1 MSPFARLSP
10 SKRRCAQ
17 GFSGRPPRRS
27 TKSGR
32 LLASGFSSAAL
43 AFSLATPQLH
53 AADLGRDA
61 VPLEKVVIFT
71 SGVGYFQHG
80 GEVDGATTV
89 QLDFQTDE
97 INDLLKSMV
106 VQDLGGGA
114 SAPTV
119 SYASRDPITKTLASF
134 AIDLTDDP
142 SIGTLLGRLRGE
154 QVELQA
160 ASPVTGTI
168 LGVET
173 RLVPTGDDRP
183 PVEKDY
189 ITILADDGLR
199 TVALET
205 VTRIRLVDADLQKE
219 LEKALAVLASAHDS
233 DKKQVTIRFPGEGR
247 RDVRIGYVQE
257 MPLWKTSYR
266 LVIDEDG
273 KAFLQG
279 WAIVEN
285 TTDHDWDG
293 VDLTLVS
300 GRPISFVMDLYQP
313 LYVPRP
319 EVQPEVYASLLPQV
333 YGQDML
339 ASEAEFLGRRMVR
352 SEPQADSL
360 LAMDAAG
367 GMGGGMGGMPPPAAA
382 AAPGMVAGKAM
393 ARGRGL
399 SLSEAAAATRSL
411 AEGGDLGEL
420 FRYAITE
427 PVTLARQQS
436 AMLPIVSGAAEVEKL
451 AVYDEQVLAKHPL
464 SGVRLKN
471 TTGLNLMQGPL
482 TVFEADAYAGD
493 ARIEDLPPESSRL
506 MTYAVELDVEV
517 APRSE
522 FSPELL
528 TAVKLSKGTLIET
541 RKLTR
546 KKIYDVR
553 NSSDEDVAVLV
564 EHPLEAAWQL
574 TAPAQPDETT
584 RDRYRFAVQAKPGE
598 PASLTVAEEQ
608 IVHRSFAITNF
619 NDDAIVIYIQADN
632 VSPAVKAALQE
643 VVSKK
648 QAIALLARER
658 QDREQE
664 IAAIG
669 EEQSRIRDNMS
680 RIDRTSDLYT
690 RYVQKFDEQE
700 TRIEDL
706 REEIATRLEQEHEAQ
721 AALDTYMISLEIE

>member
-1 MSPFARLSP
+1 
-10 SKRRCAQ
+10 
-17 GFSGRPPRRS
+17 
-27 TKSGR
+27 
-32 LLASGFSSAAL
+32 LLATAGRRPQATTPHTAP
-43 AFSLATPQLH
+43 SLAATTLATAFAVALGGLLVVP
-53 AADLGRDA
+53 AAAVAENVNREA
-61 VPLEKVVIFT
+61 VPLEKVVVFT

-80 GEVDGATTV
+80 GEVDGDTTV

-106 VQDLGGGA
+106 VQDLSGGGA
-114 SAPTV
+114 APTV
-119 SYASRDPITKTLASF
+119 NYASRDPITKTLASF

-154 QVELQA
+154 RVELQA

-168 LGVET
+168 LGVEK

-183 PVEKDY
+183 PVEKEY
-189 ITILADDGLR
+189 ITVLADDGLR
-199 TVALET
+199 TLALET

-266 LVIDEDG
+266 LVLDDSG

-285 TTDHDWDG
+285 TTDHDWNE

-339 ASEAEFLGRRMVR
+339 ANEEEFLGRQLARG
-352 SEPQADSL
+352 EPQADAFM
-360 LAMDAAG
+360 LADDMPGIPAPSAAAG
-367 GMGGGMGGMPPPAAA
+367 MGSGMGGMAKSSRARR
-382 AAPGMVAGKAM
+382 AGVSFA
-393 ARGRGL
+393 
-399 SLSEAAAATRSL
+399 EAAAATQSL
-411 AEGGDLGEL
+411 ADGGELGEL
-420 FRYAITE
+420 FRYAISE
-427 PVTLARQQS
+427 PVNLARQQS
-436 AMLPIVSGAAEVEKL
+436 AMLPIVSGPADVEKV

-471 TTGLNLMQGPL
+471 TTGLSLMQGPL
-482 TVFEADAYAGD
+482 TVYEADAYAGD

-506 MTYAVELDVEV
+506 MTYAVDLDVEV

-522 FSPELL
+522 PAPELL
-528 TAVKLSKGTLIET
+528 TAVKLAKGTLIET
-541 RKLTR
+541 RKLAR
-546 KKIYDVR
+546 QKVYDIR
-553 NSSDEDVAVLV
+553 NSGDEAVALLV
-564 EHPLEAAWQL
+564 EHPLEPAWTL
-574 TAPAQPDETT
+574 TKPAKPAETT
-584 RDRYRFAVQAKPGE
+584 RDRYRFAVDAKPGV
-598 PASLTVAEEQ
+598 PTSLTVAEEQ
-608 IVHRSFAITNF
+608 IIHRSYAITTF
-619 NDDAIVIYIQADN
+619 NDDAISVYIRAKE
-632 VSPAVKAALQE
+632 VSDAVKKALSD
-643 VVSKK
+643 VVAKK
-648 QAIALLARER
+648 QALATLSRER
-658 QDREQE
+658 TNREVE

-669 EEQSRIRDNMS
+669 QEQSRIRDNMG
-680 RIDRTSDLYT
+680 RLDRTSELYT

-706 REEIATRLEQEHEAQ
+706 REEIAKLLEQEQQAQ
-721 AALDTYMISLEIE
+721 AALDAFIASLELE

>member
-1 MSPFARLSP
+1 MSTPGPAHSLSAHRCGRSARAATRATAVAAAVAS
-10 SKRRCAQ
+10 
-17 GFSGRPPRRS
+17 
-27 TKSGR
+27 
-32 LLASGFSSAAL
+32 LLAWPAATL
-43 AFSLATPQLH
+43 AESVS
-53 AADLGRDA
+53 REA
-61 VPLEKVVIFT
+61 VPLEKVVVFT

-80 GEVDGATTV
+80 GEVEGDATV
-89 QLDFQTDE
+89 RLDFQTDE

-106 VQDLGGGA
+106 VQDLSGEGA
-114 SAPTV
+114 APTV
-119 SYASRDPITKTLASF
+119 NYASRDPITKTLASF

-154 QVELQA
+154 RVELQA

-168 LGVET
+168 LGVEK
-173 RLVPTGDDRP
+173 RLVPVSDDRP

-189 ITILADDGLR
+189 ITVLADDGLR
-199 TVALET
+199 TLALET

-266 LVIDEDG
+266 LVLDDDG

-285 TTDHDWDG
+285 TTDHDWNE

-339 ASEAEFLGRRMVR
+339 ASEDEFLGRRLAR
-352 SEPQADSL
+352 GEPQVEMEMMVDSM
-360 LAMDAAG
+360 A
-367 GMGGGMGGMPPPAAA
+367 GMGSGGMPAPA
-382 AAPGMVAGKAM
+382 AAPGMAAKAM
-393 ARGRGL
+393 SRGRRAGI
-399 SLSEAAAATRSL
+399 SLGEAAAATQSL
-411 AEGGDLGEL
+411 ADGGDLGEL
-420 FRYAITE
+420 FRYAIRE
-427 PVTLARQQS
+427 PVSLARQQS
-436 AMLPIVSGAAEVEKL
+436 AMLPIVSGPAEVEKL

-471 TTGLNLMQGPL
+471 TTGLSLMQGPL
-482 TVFEADAYAGD
+482 TVYEADAYAGD

-506 MTYAVELDVEV
+506 MTYAVDLDVEV

-522 FSPELL
+522 LAPELL
-528 TAVKLSKGTLIET
+528 TAVKLAKGTLIET
-541 RKLTR
+541 RKLAR
-546 KKIYDVR
+546 QKVYDIR
-553 NSSDEDVAVLV
+553 NSGDEAVALLV
-564 EHPLEAAWQL
+564 EHPLEPAWTL
-574 TAPAQPDETT
+574 TAPAKPAETT
-584 RDRYRFAVQAKPGE
+584 RDRYRFAVDAEPGV
-598 PASLTVAEEQ
+598 PTSLTVAEEQ
-608 IVHRSFAITNF
+608 IVHRSFAITTF
-619 NDDAIVIYIQADN
+619 NDDGIAVYIRAQE
-632 VSPAVKAALQE
+632 VSDAVKNALRE
-643 VVSKK
+643 VVEKK
-648 QAIALLARER
+648 QALASLARDR
-658 QDREQE
+658 TDREQE

-680 RIDRTSDLYT
+680 RLDRTSELYT

-706 REEIATRLEQEHEAQ
+706 REEIAELLEQEQQAQ
-721 AALDTYMISLEIE
+721 AALDAFLVSLEIE

>member
-1 MSPFARLSP
+1 MHTPGLWF
-10 SKRRCAQ
+10 
-17 GFSGRPPRRS
+17 RS
-27 TKSGR
+27 TRRQAASR
-32 LLASGFSSAAL
+32 LLNL
-43 AFSLATPQLH
+43 RLATLTLTAVALSLTPWT
-53 AADLGRDA
+53 ATADDPLGRDA

-80 GEVDGATTV
+80 GEVGGDTTV

-106 VQDLGGGA
+106 VQDLGGDG

-119 SYASRDPITKTLASF
+119 SYASRDPITKTLGSF

-154 QVELQA
+154 RVELQA

-168 LGVET
+168 LGVEK
-173 RLVPTGDDRP
+173 RLIPDDDDRP
-183 PVEKDY
+183 AVEKDY
-189 ITILADDGLR
+189 ITVLAEDGLR
-199 TVALET
+199 TLPLDS
-205 VTRIRLVDADLQKE
+205 VTRIRLVDAELQKE
-219 LEKALAVLASAHDS
+219 LEKALAVLATAHDS

-266 LVIDEDG
+266 LVLDEDG

-285 TTDHDWDG
+285 TTDHDWEE

-319 EVQPEVYASLLPQV
+319 EVRPEVYASLLPQV

-339 ASEAEFLGRRMVR
+339 AREEEFLGRKSSSAMLAA
-352 SEPQADSL
+352 EPMAD
-360 LAMDAAG
+360 AMAG
-367 GMGGGMGGMPPPAAA
+367 SGMGGGMGGMPPPAAA
-382 AAPGMVAGKAM
+382 PGMSGGRAL
-393 ARGRGL
+393 ARGRRQVP
-399 SLSEAAAATRSL
+399 SFAEAAAAAQSL
-411 AEGGDLGEL
+411 AEGGELGEL

-436 AMLPIVSGAAEVEKL
+436 AMLPIVSGPAEVEKL

-471 TTGLNLMQGPL
+471 TTGLSLMQGPL
-482 TVFEADAYAGD
+482 TVFEDNAYAGD

-506 MTYAVELDVEV
+506 MTYAVDLNVEV
-517 APRSE
+517 APRFE
-522 FSPELL
+522 PSPELL
-528 TAVKLSKGTLIET
+528 TGVKVAKGTLIET
-541 RKLTR
+541 RKLVRR
-546 KKIYDVR
+546 KVYDVR
-553 NSSDEDVAVLV
+553 NAGDQPVSLLV
-564 EHPLEAAWQL
+564 EHPLEPAWKL
-574 TAPAQPDETT
+574 TAPEKPSETT
-584 RDRYRFAVQAKPGE
+584 RDRYRFAVEALPGE
-598 PASLTVAEEQ
+598 PTSLEVREEQ
-608 IVHRSFAITNF
+608 VVQRSFAISNF
-619 NDDAIVIYIQADN
+619 DNDAIAIYIRAKE
-632 VSPAVKAALQE
+632 VSPKVKEALTK
-643 VVSKK
+643 VVEKK
-648 QAIALLARER
+648 QAIATLARER
-658 QDREQE
+658 QNREQE

-669 EEQSRIRDNMS
+669 EEQSRIRDNMG
-680 RIDRTSDLYT
+680 RLDRNSDLYT

-706 REEIATRLEQEHEAQ
+706 REEIAERVDEEQTAQ
-721 AALDTYMISLEIE
+721 AELDAYIASLEIE

>member
-1 MSPFARLSP
+1 MATLRSACPPARHLP
-10 SKRRCAQ
+10 WH
-17 GFSGRPPRRS
+17 SGL
-27 TKSGR
+27 TATALAA
-32 LLASGFSSAAL
+32 LLAL
-43 AFSLATPQLH
+43 APTAF
-53 AADLGRDA
+53 ADEVAGRDA

-80 GEVDGATTV
+80 GEADGDTTV
-89 QLDFQTDE
+89 QLEFQTDE

-119 SYASRDPITKTLASF
+119 NYASRDPITRTLASF

-154 QVELQA
+154 RVELQA

-168 LGVET
+168 LGVEK

-183 PVEKDY
+183 AVEKEY
-189 ITILADDGLR
+189 ITVLADDGLR

-266 LVIDEDG
+266 LVLDDDG

-339 ASEAEFLGRRMVR
+339 AREEEFLGRKLAR
-352 SEPQADSL
+352 SEPQAEMVMADDMAAGGY
-360 LAMDAAG
+360 AMGSG

-382 AAPGMVAGKAM
+382 PGMSGKAM
-393 ARGRGL
+393 GGRRRSI
-399 SLSEAAAATRSL
+399 SLGEAAAATQSL
-411 AEGGDLGEL
+411 ADGGELGEL
-420 FRYAITE
+420 FRYAIKE

-436 AMLPIVSGAAEVEKL
+436 AMLPIVSGAAEVKKL

-506 MTYAVELDVEV
+506 MTYAVDLDVEV
-517 APRSE
+517 APRME
-522 FSPELL
+522 VAPELL
-528 TAVKLSKGTLIET
+528 TAVKLSKGTLQET
-541 RKLTR
+541 RKLSR
-546 KKIYDVR
+546 KKVYDIR
-553 NSSDEDVAVLV
+553 NSGDAAVTLLI
-564 EHPLEAAWQL
+564 EHPLEPAWTL
-574 TAPAQPDETT
+574 TEPAKPDETT
-584 RDRYRFAVQAKPGE
+584 RDRYRFEVAAEPGE
-598 PASLTVAEEQ
+598 PTSLTVSEEQ
-608 IVHRSFAITNF
+608 VVHRSFAITTF
-619 NDDAIVIYIQADN
+619 NDDAIAIYIRSKE
-632 VSPAVKAALQE
+632 VSPAVKEALQE
-643 VVSKK
+643 VVKRK
-648 QAIALLARER
+648 QEIARLALER
-658 QDREQE
+658 QNREQE

-669 EEQSRIRDNMS
+669 QEQSRIRDNMG
-680 RIDRTSDLYT
+680 RIDRNSDLYT

-706 REEIATRLEQEHEAQ
+706 REEIAESLEQEQQAQ
-721 AALDTYMISLEIE
+721 MALDAYLISLEIE

>member
-1 MSPFARLSP
+1 MSTPGPAHSLSAC
-10 SKRRCAQ
+10 RR
-17 GFSGRPPRRS
+17 GRPARAATRATAVAAAVAS
-27 TKSGR
+27 
-32 LLASGFSSAAL
+32 LLAWPAATL
-43 AFSLATPQLH
+43 AESVS
-53 AADLGRDA
+53 REA
-61 VPLEKVVIFT
+61 VPLEKVVVFT

-80 GEVDGATTV
+80 GEVEGDATV
-89 QLDFQTDE
+89 RLDFQTDE

-106 VQDLGGGA
+106 VQDLSGEGA
-114 SAPTV
+114 APTV
-119 SYASRDPITKTLASF
+119 NYASRDPITKTLASF

-154 QVELQA
+154 RVELQA

-168 LGVET
+168 LGVEK
-173 RLVPTGDDRP
+173 RLVPVSDDRP

-189 ITILADDGLR
+189 ITVLADDGLR
-199 TVALET
+199 TLALET

-266 LVIDEDG
+266 LVLDDDG

-285 TTDHDWDG
+285 TTDHDWNE

-339 ASEAEFLGRRMVR
+339 ASEDEFLGRRLAR
-352 SEPQADSL
+352 GEPQVEMEMMVDSM
-360 LAMDAAG
+360 A
-367 GMGGGMGGMPPPAAA
+367 GMGSGGMPAPT
-382 AAPGMVAGKAM
+382 AAPGMAAKAM
-393 ARGRGL
+393 SRGRRAGI
-399 SLSEAAAATRSL
+399 SLGEAAAATQSL
-411 AEGGDLGEL
+411 ADGGDLGEL
-420 FRYAITE
+420 FRYAIRE
-427 PVTLARQQS
+427 PVSLARQQS
-436 AMLPIVSGAAEVEKL
+436 AMLPIVSGPAEVEKL

-471 TTGLNLMQGPL
+471 TTGLSLMQGPL
-482 TVFEADAYAGD
+482 TVYEADAYAGD

-506 MTYAVELDVEV
+506 MTYAVDLDVEV

-522 FSPELL
+522 LAPELL
-528 TAVKLSKGTLIET
+528 TAVKLAKGTLIET
-541 RKLTR
+541 RKLAR
-546 KKIYDVR
+546 QKVYDIR
-553 NSSDEDVAVLV
+553 NSGDEAVALLV
-564 EHPLEAAWQL
+564 EHPLEPAWTL
-574 TAPAQPDETT
+574 TAPAKPAETT
-584 RDRYRFAVQAKPGE
+584 RDRYRFAVDAEPGV
-598 PASLTVAEEQ
+598 PTSLTVAEEQ
-608 IVHRSFAITNF
+608 IVHRSFAITTF
-619 NDDAIVIYIQADN
+619 NDDGIAVYIRAQE
-632 VSPAVKAALQE
+632 VSDAVKNALRE
-643 VVSKK
+643 VVEKK
-648 QAIALLARER
+648 QALASLARDR
-658 QDREQE
+658 TDREQE

-680 RIDRTSDLYT
+680 RLDRTSELYT

-706 REEIATRLEQEHEAQ
+706 REEIAELLEQEQQAQ
-721 AALDTYMISLEIE
+721 AALDAFLVSLEIE

>member
-1 MSPFARLSP
+1 MMPLIARLSP
-10 SKRRCAQ
+10 R
-17 GFSGRPPRRS
+17 FSALRS
-27 TKSGR
+27 WE
-32 LLASGFSSAAL
+32 LATGMSSMAL
-43 AFSLATPQLH
+43 AIALPLAQAVGMGATPLV
-53 AADLGRDA
+53 AAEIGRDA

-80 GEVDGATTV
+80 GEVDGSTTV

-168 LGVET
+168 LGVEK
-173 RLVPTGDDRP
+173 RLVPTADDRP
-183 PVEKDY
+183 PVEKEY
-189 ITILADDGLR
+189 ITVLADDGLR
-199 TVALET
+199 TIALET
-205 VTRIRLVDADLQKE
+205 VTRIRLVDAELQKE

-339 ASEAEFLGRRMVR
+339 ASEEEFLARRMAR
-352 SEPQADSL
+352 GEPQAEAM
-360 LAMDAAG
+360 LAMDAAGMG
-367 GMGGGMGGMPPPAAA
+367 GMGGGMGGMPPPSA
-382 AAPGMVAGKAM
+382 AAPGVVAGKAM

-522 FSPELL
+522 FAPELL

-546 KKIYDVR
+546 KKVYDVR
-553 NSSDEDVAVLV
+553 NSSDDDVNVLV
-564 EHPLEAAWQL
+564 EHPLEPAWAL
-574 TAPAQPDETT
+574 TAPAKPDETT
-584 RDRYRFAVQAKPGE
+584 RDRYRFIVNAKPGE

-619 NDDAIVIYIQADN
+619 NDDAIALYIRAEE
-632 VSPAVKAALQE
+632 VSPAVKEALQE
-643 VVSKK
+643 VVVKK

-658 QDREQE
+658 QDRERE

-669 EEQSRIRDNMS
+669 EEQTRIRDNMG
-680 RIDRTSDLYT
+680 RIDRNSDLYT

-706 REEIATRLEQEHEAQ
+706 REQIAMRMEQEHEAQ
-721 AALDTYMISLEIE
+721 MALDAYLISIEIE

>member
-1 MSPFARLSP
+1 MHTPGLWF
-10 SKRRCAQ
+10 
-17 GFSGRPPRRS
+17 RS
-27 TKSGR
+27 TRRQAASR
-32 LLASGFSSAAL
+32 LLNL
-43 AFSLATPQLH
+43 RLATLTLTAVALSLTPWT
-53 AADLGRDA
+53 ATADDPLGRDA

-80 GEVDGATTV
+80 GEVGGDTTV

-106 VQDLGGGA
+106 VQDLGGDG

-119 SYASRDPITKTLASF
+119 SYASRDPITKTLGSF

-154 QVELQA
+154 RVELQA

-168 LGVET
+168 LGVEK
-173 RLVPTGDDRP
+173 RLIPDDDDRP
-183 PVEKDY
+183 AVEKDY
-189 ITILADDGLR
+189 ITVLAEDGLR
-199 TVALET
+199 TLPLDS
-205 VTRIRLVDADLQKE
+205 VTRIRLVDAELQKE
-219 LEKALAVLASAHDS
+219 LEKALAVLATAHDS

-266 LVIDEDG
+266 LVLDEDG

-285 TTDHDWDG
+285 TTDHDWEE

-319 EVQPEVYASLLPQV
+319 EVRPEVYASLLPQV

-339 ASEAEFLGRRMVR
+339 AREEEFLGRKSSSAMLAA
-352 SEPQADSL
+352 EPMAD
-360 LAMDAAG
+360 AMAG
-367 GMGGGMGGMPPPAAA
+367 SGMGGGMGDMPPPAAA
-382 AAPGMVAGKAM
+382 PGMSGGRVL
-393 ARGRGL
+393 ARGRRQAP
-399 SLSEAAAATRSL
+399 SFAEAAAAAQSL
-411 AEGGDLGEL
+411 AEGGELGEL

-436 AMLPIVSGAAEVEKL
+436 AMLPIVSGPAEVEKL

-471 TTGLNLMQGPL
+471 TTGLSLMQGPL
-482 TVFEADAYAGD
+482 TVFEDNAYAGD

-506 MTYAVELDVEV
+506 MTYAVDLNVEV
-517 APRSE
+517 APRFE
-522 FSPELL
+522 PSPELL
-528 TAVKLSKGTLIET
+528 TGVKVAKGTLIET
-541 RKLTR
+541 RKLVRR
-546 KKIYDVR
+546 KVYDVR
-553 NSSDEDVAVLV
+553 NAGDQPVSLLV
-564 EHPLEAAWQL
+564 EHPLEPAWKL
-574 TAPAQPDETT
+574 TAPEKPSETT
-584 RDRYRFAVQAKPGE
+584 RDRYRFAVEALPGE
-598 PASLTVAEEQ
+598 PTSLEVREEQ
-608 IVHRSFAITNF
+608 VVQRSFAISNF
-619 NDDAIVIYIQADN
+619 DNDAIAIYIRAKE
-632 VSPAVKAALQE
+632 VSPKVKEALTK
-643 VVSKK
+643 VVEKK
-648 QAIALLARER
+648 QAIATLARER
-658 QDREQE
+658 QNREQE

-669 EEQSRIRDNMS
+669 EEQSRIRDNMG
-680 RIDRTSDLYT
+680 RLDRNSDLYT

-706 REEIATRLEQEHEAQ
+706 REEIAERVEQEQTAQ
-721 AALDTYMISLEIE
+721 TELDAYIASLEIE

>member
-1 MSPFARLSP
+1 MF
-10 SKRRCAQ
+10 
-17 GFSGRPPRRS
+17 RPRPLC
-27 TKSGR
+27 
-32 LLASGFSSAAL
+32 LLADTGRRPNATTPHNTPSFAAATVTTAFAAAL
-43 AFSLATPQLH
+43 GGLLAVP
-53 AADLGRDA
+53 APAVAENVSREA
-61 VPLEKVVIFT
+61 VPLEKVVVFT

-80 GEVDGATTV
+80 GEVNGDTTV

-106 VQDLGGGA
+106 VQDLSGA
-114 SAPTV
+114 GSAPTV
-119 SYASRDPITKTLASF
+119 NYASRDPITKTLASF

-154 QVELQA
+154 RVELQA

-168 LGVET
+168 LGVEK

-183 PVEKDY
+183 PVEKEY
-189 ITILADDGLR
+189 ITVLADDGLR
-199 TVALET
+199 TLALET

-266 LVIDEDG
+266 LVLDDSG

-285 TTDHDWDG
+285 TTDHDWNE

-339 ASEAEFLGRRMVR
+339 AQEEEFLGRQLARG
-352 SEPQADSL
+352 EPQVEMMADGYAG
-360 LAMDAAG
+360 AMPGMPAPAAAA
-367 GMGGGMGGMPPPAAA
+367 GMGGGMGGMAKSSRARRAGVSFAEAAA
-382 AAPGMVAGKAM
+382 AAQ
-393 ARGRGL
+393 
-399 SLSEAAAATRSL
+399 TL

-420 FRYAITE
+420 FRYAISE
-427 PVTLARQQS
+427 PVSLARQQS
-436 AMLPIVSGAAEVEKL
+436 AMLPIVSGPADVEKV
-451 AVYDEQVLAKHPL
+451 AVYDERVLAKHPL

-506 MTYAVELDVEV
+506 MTYAVDLDVEV
-517 APRSE
+517 APRNE
-522 FSPELL
+522 PAPELL
-528 TAVKLSKGTLIET
+528 TGVKLAKGTLIET
-541 RKLTR
+541 RKLART
-546 KKIYDVR
+546 KVYDIR
-553 NSSDEDVAVLV
+553 NSGDDAIDLLI
-564 EHPLEAAWQL
+564 EHPLEAAWTL
-574 TAPAQPDETT
+574 TAPEKPAETT
-584 RDRYRFAVQAKPGE
+584 RDRYRFAVAAEPGE
-598 PASLTVAEEQ
+598 PTSLTVSEEQ
-608 IVHRSFAITNF
+608 VVHRSFAITTF
-619 NDDAIVIYIQADN
+619 NDDAIVVYIRAKEVSDEVKQALSD
-632 VSPAVKAALQE
+632 
-643 VVSKK
+643 VVAKK
-648 QAIALLARER
+648 QALATLTRER
-658 QDREQE
+658 TTREQE
-664 IAAIG
+664 IAAIS
-669 EEQSRIRDNMS
+669 EEQSRIRDNMG
-680 RIDRTSDLYT
+680 RLDRTSDLYT

-706 REEIATRLEQEHEAQ
+706 REEIAELLEQEQQAQ
-721 AALDTYMISLEIE
+721 TALDAFIASLEIE

>member
-1 MSPFARLSP
+1 MSTPGPARSLSAC
-10 SKRRCAQ
+10 RR
-17 GFSGRPPRRS
+17 GRPARA
-27 TKSGR
+27 TILATALAG
-32 LLASGFSSAAL
+32 LLASPAAAL
-43 AFSLATPQLH
+43 AENVN
-53 AADLGRDA
+53 REA
-61 VPLEKVVIFT
+61 VPLEKVVVFT

-80 GEVDGATTV
+80 GEVEGDTTV

-106 VQDLGGGA
+106 VQDLSGEGA
-114 SAPTV
+114 APTV
-119 SYASRDPITKTLASF
+119 NYASRDPITKTLASF

-154 QVELQA
+154 RVELQA

-168 LGVET
+168 LGVEK
-173 RLVPTGDDRP
+173 RLVPVSDNRP

-189 ITILADDGLR
+189 ITVLADDGLR
-199 TVALET
+199 TLALET

-266 LVIDEDG
+266 LVLGDDG

-285 TTDHDWDG
+285 TTDHDWNE

-339 ASEAEFLGRRMVR
+339 ASEEEFLGRQLAR
-352 SEPQADSL
+352 SEPQAGLMMADVGA
-360 LAMDAAG
+360 AMGSA
-367 GMGGGMGGMPPPAAA
+367 GMPAPA
-382 AAPGMVAGKAM
+382 AAPGMAAKAVS
-393 ARGRGL
+393 RGRRAGV
-399 SLSEAAAATRSL
+399 SLGEAAAATQSL
-411 AEGGDLGEL
+411 ADGGDLGEL
-420 FRYAITE
+420 FRYAIRE
-427 PVTLARQQS
+427 PVSLARQQS
-436 AMLPIVSGAAEVEKL
+436 AMLPIVSGPAEVEKL

-471 TTGLNLMQGPL
+471 TTGLSLMQGPL
-482 TVFEADAYAGD
+482 TVYEADAYAGD

-506 MTYAVELDVEV
+506 MTYAVDLDVEV

-522 FSPELL
+522 PAPELL
-528 TAVKLSKGTLIET
+528 TAVKLAKGTLIET
-541 RKLTR
+541 RKLAR
-546 KKIYDVR
+546 QKVYDIR
-553 NSSDEDVAVLV
+553 NSGDEAVALLV
-564 EHPLEAAWQL
+564 EHPLEPAWTL
-574 TAPAQPDETT
+574 TEPAKPAETT
-584 RDRYRFAVQAKPGE
+584 RDRYRFAVDAKPGV
-598 PASLTVAEEQ
+598 PTSLTVAEEQ
-608 IVHRSFAITNF
+608 IIHRSYAITTF
-619 NDDAIVIYIQADN
+619 NDDAIAVYIRAQE
-632 VSPAVKAALQE
+632 VSAAVKNALRE
-643 VVSKK
+643 VVEKK
-648 QAIALLARER
+648 QALASLARDR
-658 QDREQE
+658 TDREQE

-680 RIDRTSDLYT
+680 RLDRTSELYT

-706 REEIATRLEQEHEAQ
+706 REEIAELLEQEQQAQ
-721 AALDTYMISLEIE
+721 AALDAFIASLELE

>member
-1 MSPFARLSP
+1 MSTPGPAHSLSAC
-10 SKRRCAQ
+10 RR
-17 GFSGRPPRRS
+17 GRPARAATRATAVAAAVAS
-27 TKSGR
+27 
-32 LLASGFSSAAL
+32 LLAWPAATL
-43 AFSLATPQLH
+43 AESVS
-53 AADLGRDA
+53 REA
-61 VPLEKVVIFT
+61 VPLEKVVVFT

-80 GEVDGATTV
+80 GEVEGDATV
-89 QLDFQTDE
+89 RLDFQTDE

-106 VQDLGGGA
+106 VQDLSGEGA
-114 SAPTV
+114 APTV
-119 SYASRDPITKTLASF
+119 NYASRDPITKTLASF

-154 QVELQA
+154 RVELQA

-168 LGVET
+168 LGVEK
-173 RLVPTGDDRP
+173 RLVPVSDDRP

-189 ITILADDGLR
+189 ITVLADDGLR
-199 TVALET
+199 TLALET

-266 LVIDEDG
+266 LVLDDDG

-285 TTDHDWDG
+285 TTDHDWNE

-339 ASEAEFLGRRMVR
+339 ASEDEFLGRRLAR
-352 SEPQADSL
+352 GEPQVEMEMMVDSM
-360 LAMDAAG
+360 A
-367 GMGGGMGGMPPPAAA
+367 GMGSGGMPAPA
-382 AAPGMVAGKAM
+382 AAPGMAAKAM
-393 ARGRGL
+393 SRGRRAGI
-399 SLSEAAAATRSL
+399 SLGEAAAATQSL
-411 AEGGDLGEL
+411 ADGGDLGEL
-420 FRYAITE
+420 FRYAIRE
-427 PVTLARQQS
+427 PVSLARQQS
-436 AMLPIVSGAAEVEKL
+436 AMLPIVSGPAEVEKL

-471 TTGLNLMQGPL
+471 TTGLSLMQGPL
-482 TVFEADAYAGD
+482 TVYEADAYAGD

-506 MTYAVELDVEV
+506 MTYAVDLDVEV

-522 FSPELL
+522 LAPELL
-528 TAVKLSKGTLIET
+528 TAVKLAKGTLIET
-541 RKLTR
+541 RKLAR
-546 KKIYDVR
+546 QKVYDIR
-553 NSSDEDVAVLV
+553 NSGDEAVALLV
-564 EHPLEAAWQL
+564 EHPLEPAWTL
-574 TAPAQPDETT
+574 TAPAKPAETT
-584 RDRYRFAVQAKPGE
+584 RDRYRFAVDAEPGV
-598 PASLTVAEEQ
+598 PTSLTVAEEQ
-608 IVHRSFAITNF
+608 IVHRSFAITTF
-619 NDDAIVIYIQADN
+619 NDDGIAVYIRAQE
-632 VSPAVKAALQE
+632 VSDAVKNALRE
-643 VVSKK
+643 VVEKK
-648 QAIALLARER
+648 QALASLARDR
-658 QDREQE
+658 TDREQE

-680 RIDRTSDLYT
+680 RLDRTSELYT

-706 REEIATRLEQEHEAQ
+706 REEIAELLEQEQQAQ
-721 AALDTYMISLEIE
+721 AALDAFLVSLEIE

>member
-1 MSPFARLSP
+1 MHMARSFLSL
-10 SKRRCAQ
+10 SSRRVP
-17 GFSGRPPRRS
+17 GRPRVCRS
-27 TKSGR
+27 VVATTLTALLVTAVSG
-32 LLASGFSSAAL
+32 AL
-43 AFSLATPQLH
+43 TNAEPI
-53 AADLGRDA
+53 GRDG

-80 GEVDGATTV
+80 GEVAGDTTV

-106 VQDLGGGA
+106 VQDLSGGA

-119 SYASRDPITKTLASF
+119 SYASRDPITKTLGSF

-142 SIGTLLGRLRGE
+142 SMGTLLGRLRGE

-173 RLVPTGDDRP
+173 RLVPSSDDRP
-183 PVEKDY
+183 PVEKEY
-189 ITILADDGLR
+189 ITVLADDGLR
-199 TVALET
+199 TLPLES
-205 VTRIRLVDADLQKE
+205 VTRIKLVDAELQKE
-219 LEKALAVLASAHDS
+219 LEKALAVLATAHDN
-233 DKKQVTIRFPGEGR
+233 DKKQVTIRFPGEGT

-266 LVIDEDG
+266 LVLDDNNQ
-273 KAFLQG
+273 AFLQG

-285 TTDHDWDG
+285 TTDHDWEN

-339 ASEAEFLGRRMVR
+339 AREQEFLGRKATQELLAR
-352 SEPQADSL
+352 SGPQADAM
-360 LAMDAAG
+360 AMDGAMAG
-367 GMGGGMGGMPPPAAA
+367 GGYGGRGGMPPPAA
-382 AAPGMVAGKAM
+382 PGMSSGLAFG
-393 ARGRGL
+393 RGRQKL
-399 SLSEAAAATRSL
+399 SMSEAAAATQSL
-411 AEGGDLGEL
+411 ADGGELGEL

-436 AMLPIVSGAAEVEKL
+436 AMLPIVSGPAEVEKL

-471 TTGLNLMQGPL
+471 TTGLSLMQGPL

-506 MTYAVELDVEV
+506 MTYAVDLNIEV
-517 APRSE
+517 APRHE
-522 FSPELL
+522 PTPELL
-528 TAVKLSKGTLIET
+528 TGVKLAKGTLIET
-541 RKLTR
+541 RKLAR
-546 KKIYDVR
+546 KKVYDVR
-553 NSSDEDVAVLV
+553 NSGDETVSLLV
-564 EHPLEAAWQL
+564 EHPLEAAWTL
-574 TAPAQPDETT
+574 TAPAEPAETT
-584 RDRYRFAVQAKPGE
+584 RDRYRFLVEAEPGE
-598 PASLTVAEEQ
+598 PTSLTVAEEQ
-608 IVHRSFAITNF
+608 VVHRSFAITNF
-619 NDDAIVIYIQADN
+619 NDDAIAVYIRAKE
-632 VSPAVKAALQE
+632 VSPAVKEALSK
-643 VVSKK
+643 VVEKK
-648 QAIALLARER
+648 QVIAKLTRER
-658 QDREQE
+658 ENREQE
-664 IAAIG
+664 IAAIS
-669 EEQSRIRDNMS
+669 EEQSRIRDNMG
-680 RIDRTSDLYT
+680 RLDRNSDLYT

-706 REEIATRLEQEHEAQ
+706 REEIAERVEQEQTAQ
-721 AALDTYMISLEIE
+721 AELDAYIATLEIE

>member
-1 MSPFARLSP
+1 MHTPGLWF
-10 SKRRCAQ
+10 
-17 GFSGRPPRRS
+17 RS
-27 TKSGR
+27 TRRQAASRVLDLR
-32 LLASGFSSAAL
+32 LAPLALTAVAL
-43 AFSLATPQLH
+43 SLTPWTAT
-53 AADLGRDA
+53 ADDPLGRDA

-80 GEVDGATTV
+80 GEVGGDTTV

-106 VQDLGGGA
+106 VQDLGGDG

-119 SYASRDPITKTLASF
+119 SYASRDPITKTLGSF

-154 QVELQA
+154 RVELQA

-168 LGVET
+168 LGVEK
-173 RLVPTGDDRP
+173 RLIPDDDDRP
-183 PVEKDY
+183 AVEKDY
-189 ITILADDGLR
+189 ITVLAEDGLR
-199 TVALET
+199 TLPLDS
-205 VTRIRLVDADLQKE
+205 VTRIRLVDAELQKE
-219 LEKALAVLASAHDS
+219 LEKALAVLATAHDS

-266 LVIDEDG
+266 LVLDEDG

-285 TTDHDWDG
+285 TTDHDWEE

-319 EVQPEVYASLLPQV
+319 EVRPEVYASLLPQV

-339 ASEAEFLGRRMVR
+339 AREEEFLGRKSSSAMLAA
-352 SEPQADSL
+352 EPMAD
-360 LAMDAAG
+360 AMAG
-367 GMGGGMGGMPPPAAA
+367 SGMGGGMGGMPPPAAA
-382 AAPGMVAGKAM
+382 PGMSGGRAL
-393 ARGRGL
+393 ARGRRQVP
-399 SLSEAAAATRSL
+399 SFAEAAAAAQSL
-411 AEGGDLGEL
+411 AEGGELGEL

-436 AMLPIVSGAAEVEKL
+436 AMLPIVSGPAEVEKL

-471 TTGLNLMQGPL
+471 TTGLSLMQGPL
-482 TVFEADAYAGD
+482 TVFEDNAYAGD

-506 MTYAVELDVEV
+506 MTYAVDLNVEV
-517 APRSE
+517 APRFE
-522 FSPELL
+522 PSPELL
-528 TAVKLSKGTLIET
+528 TGVKVAKGTLIET
-541 RKLTR
+541 RKLVRR
-546 KKIYDVR
+546 KVYDVR
-553 NSSDEDVAVLV
+553 NAGDQPVSLLV
-564 EHPLEAAWQL
+564 EHPLEPAWKL
-574 TAPAQPDETT
+574 TAPEKPSETT
-584 RDRYRFAVQAKPGE
+584 RDRYRFAVEALPGE
-598 PASLTVAEEQ
+598 PTSLEVREEQ
-608 IVHRSFAITNF
+608 VVQRSFAISNF
-619 NDDAIVIYIQADN
+619 DNDAIAIYIRAKE
-632 VSPAVKAALQE
+632 VSPKVKEALTK
-643 VVSKK
+643 VVEKK
-648 QAIALLARER
+648 QAIATLARER
-658 QDREQE
+658 QNREQE

-669 EEQSRIRDNMS
+669 EEQSRIRDNMG
-680 RIDRTSDLYT
+680 RLDRNSDLYT

-706 REEIATRLEQEHEAQ
+706 REEIAERVDEEQTAQ
-721 AALDTYMISLEIE
+721 AELDAYIASLEIE

>member
-1 MSPFARLSP
+1 MPTPRAACSSTRA
-10 SKRRCAQ
+10 RRC
-17 GFSGRPPRRS
+17 RS
-27 TKSGR
+27 R
-32 LLASGFSSAAL
+32 WAAGT
-43 AFSLATPQLH
+43 LATLLTLAP
-53 AADLGRDA
+53 AAFADEVAGRDA

-80 GEVDGATTV
+80 GEAEGDTTV
-89 QLDFQTDE
+89 QLEFQTDE

-106 VQDLGGGA
+106 VQDLGGGG

-119 SYASRDPITKTLASF
+119 NYASRDPITKTLASF

-154 QVELQA
+154 RVELQA

-168 LGVET
+168 LGVEK

-183 PVEKDY
+183 PVEKEY
-189 ITILADDGLR
+189 ITVLAEDGLR

-205 VTRIRLVDADLQKE
+205 VTRIRLVDAELQKE

-266 LVIDEDG
+266 LVLDDDG

-285 TTDHDWDG
+285 TTDHDWNE

-339 ASEAEFLGRRMVR
+339 AREEEFLGRRLAR
-352 SEPQADSL
+352 SEPQAEMMMADD
-360 LAMDAAG
+360 MAAGGYG

-382 AAPGMVAGKAM
+382 PGMAGKAM
-393 ARGRGL
+393 GERRRSI
-399 SLSEAAAATRSL
+399 SLGEAAAATQSL
-411 AEGGDLGEL
+411 ADGGELGEL
-420 FRYAITE
+420 FRYAIKE

-436 AMLPIVSGAAEVEKL
+436 AMLPIVSGAAEVKKL

-482 TVFEADAYAGD
+482 TVFEDDAYAGD

-506 MTYAVELDVEV
+506 MTYAVDLDVEV
-517 APRSE
+517 APRTE
-522 FSPELL
+522 FAPELL
-528 TAVKLSKGTLIET
+528 TAVKLSKGTLEET
-541 RKLTR
+541 RKLSR
-546 KKIYDVR
+546 KKVYDIR
-553 NSSDEDVAVLV
+553 NSGDEAVTLLI
-564 EHPLEAAWQL
+564 EHPLEPAWTL
-574 TAPAQPDETT
+574 TEPATPDETT
-584 RDRYRFAVQAKPGE
+584 RDRYRFEVAAEPGE
-598 PASLTVAEEQ
+598 PTSLTVAEEQ
-608 IVHRSFAITNF
+608 VVHRSFAITNF
-619 NDDAIVIYIQADN
+619 NDDAIAIYIRARE
-632 VSPAVKAALQE
+632 VSPAVKEALAE
-643 VVSKK
+643 VVKRK
-648 QAIALLARER
+648 QEIARLALER
-658 QDREQE
+658 QNREQE

-669 EEQSRIRDNMS
+669 QEQSRIRDNMG
-680 RIDRTSDLYT
+680 RIDRNSDLYT

-706 REEIATRLEQEHEAQ
+706 REEIAESLEQEQQAQ
-721 AALDTYMISLEIE
+721 MALDAYLISLEIE

>member
-1 MSPFARLSP
+1 MSTPGPAHSLSAC
-10 SKRRCAQ
+10 RR
-17 GFSGRPPRRS
+17 GRPARAATRATAVAAAVAS
-27 TKSGR
+27 
-32 LLASGFSSAAL
+32 LLAWPAATL
-43 AFSLATPQLH
+43 AESVS
-53 AADLGRDA
+53 REA
-61 VPLEKVVIFT
+61 VPLEKVVVFT

-80 GEVDGATTV
+80 GEVEGDATV
-89 QLDFQTDE
+89 RLDFQTDE

-106 VQDLGGGA
+106 VQDLSGEGA
-114 SAPTV
+114 APTV
-119 SYASRDPITKTLASF
+119 NYASRDPITKTLASF

-154 QVELQA
+154 RVELQA

-168 LGVET
+168 LGVEK
-173 RLVPTGDDRP
+173 RLVPVSDDRP

-189 ITILADDGLR
+189 ITVLADDGLR
-199 TVALET
+199 TLALET

-266 LVIDEDG
+266 LVLDDDG

-285 TTDHDWDG
+285 TTDHDWNE

-339 ASEAEFLGRRMVR
+339 ASEDEFLGRRLAR
-352 SEPQADSL
+352 GEPQVEMEMMVDSM
-360 LAMDAAG
+360 A
-367 GMGGGMGGMPPPAAA
+367 GMGSGGMPAPA
-382 AAPGMVAGKAM
+382 AAPGMAAKAM
-393 ARGRGL
+393 SRGRRAGI
-399 SLSEAAAATRSL
+399 SLGEAAAATQSL
-411 AEGGDLGEL
+411 ADGGDLGEL
-420 FRYAITE
+420 FRYAIRE
-427 PVTLARQQS
+427 PVSLARQQS
-436 AMLPIVSGAAEVEKL
+436 AMLPIVSGPAEVEKL

-471 TTGLNLMQGPL
+471 TTGLSLMQGPL
-482 TVFEADAYAGD
+482 TVYEADAYTGD

-506 MTYAVELDVEV
+506 MTYAVDLDVEV

-522 FSPELL
+522 LAPELL
-528 TAVKLSKGTLIET
+528 TAVKLAKGTLIET
-541 RKLTR
+541 RKLAR
-546 KKIYDVR
+546 QKVYDIR
-553 NSSDEDVAVLV
+553 NSGDEAVALLV
-564 EHPLEAAWQL
+564 EHPLEPAWTL
-574 TAPAQPDETT
+574 TAPAKPAETT
-584 RDRYRFAVQAKPGE
+584 RDRYRFAVDAEPGV
-598 PASLTVAEEQ
+598 PTSLTVAEEQ
-608 IVHRSFAITNF
+608 IVHRSFAITTF
-619 NDDAIVIYIQADN
+619 NDDGIAVYIRAQE
-632 VSPAVKAALQE
+632 VSDAVKNALRE
-643 VVSKK
+643 VVEKK
-648 QAIALLARER
+648 QALASLARDR
-658 QDREQE
+658 TDREQE

-680 RIDRTSDLYT
+680 RLDRTSELYT

-706 REEIATRLEQEHEAQ
+706 REEIAELLEQEQQAQ
-721 AALDTYMISLEIE
+721 AALDAFLVSLEIE

>member
-1 MSPFARLSP
+1 MSTPGPARSLSAC
-10 SKRRCAQ
+10 RR
-17 GFSGRPPRRS
+17 GRPARATIRA
-27 TKSGR
+27 TALATALAG
-32 LLASGFSSAAL
+32 LLASPAAAL
-43 AFSLATPQLH
+43 AENVN
-53 AADLGRDA
+53 REA
-61 VPLEKVVIFT
+61 VPLEKVVVFT

-80 GEVDGATTV
+80 GEVEGDTTV

-106 VQDLGGGA
+106 VQDLSGA
-114 SAPTV
+114 GAAPTV
-119 SYASRDPITKTLASF
+119 NYASRDPITKTLASF

-154 QVELQA
+154 RVELQA

-168 LGVET
+168 LGVEK
-173 RLVPTGDDRP
+173 RLVPVSDNRP

-189 ITILADDGLR
+189 ITVLADDGLR
-199 TVALET
+199 TLALET

-266 LVIDEDG
+266 LVLGDDG

-285 TTDHDWDG
+285 TTDHDWNE

-339 ASEAEFLGRRMVR
+339 ASEEEFLGRQLGRG
-352 SEPQADSL
+352 EPQVEMGMMADSM
-360 LAMDAAG
+360 A
-367 GMGGGMGGMPPPAAA
+367 GMGSGGMPAPA
-382 AAPGMVAGKAM
+382 AAPGMAAKAM
-393 ARGRGL
+393 SQGRRAGI
-399 SLSEAAAATRSL
+399 SLGEAAAATQSL
-411 AEGGDLGEL
+411 ADGGDLGEL
-420 FRYAITE
+420 FRYAIRE
-427 PVTLARQQS
+427 PVSLARQQS
-436 AMLPIVSGAAEVEKL
+436 AMLPIVSGPAKVEKL

-471 TTGLNLMQGPL
+471 TTGLSLMQGPL
-482 TVFEADAYAGD
+482 TVYEADAYAGD

-506 MTYAVELDVEV
+506 MTYAVDLDVEV

-522 FSPELL
+522 PAPELL
-528 TAVKLSKGTLIET
+528 TAVKLAKGTLIET
-541 RKLTR
+541 RKLAR
-546 KKIYDVR
+546 QKVYDIR
-553 NSSDEDVAVLV
+553 NSGDEAVALLV
-564 EHPLEAAWQL
+564 EHPLEPAWTL
-574 TAPAQPDETT
+574 TEPAKPAETT
-584 RDRYRFAVQAKPGE
+584 RDRYRFAVDAKPGV
-598 PASLTVAEEQ
+598 PTSLTVAEEQ
-608 IVHRSFAITNF
+608 IIHRSYAITTF
-619 NDDAIVIYIQADN
+619 NDDAIAVYIRARE
-632 VSPAVKAALQE
+632 VSDAVKNALRE
-643 VVSKK
+643 VVEKK
-648 QAIALLARER
+648 QALASLARDR
-658 QDREQE
+658 TDREQE

-680 RIDRTSDLYT
+680 RLDRTSELYT

-706 REEIATRLEQEHEAQ
+706 REEIAELLEQEQQAQ
-721 AALDTYMISLEIE
+721 AALDAFIASLELE